1 MRVKRNYADAT
12 EAELLMDTDTP
23 APIVVLIVFVA
34 VGMMSNT
41 WVLIIAGRQAKRP
54 DIK

>member
-1 MRVKRNYADAT
+1 MSRGLDTY
-12 EAELLMDTDTP
+12 LLLNTP
-23 APIVVLIVFVA
+23 APMVVLIVFVA

-54 DIK
+54 DIR